1 VNNFMFLGNEHLVK
15 DFKKLAGNDRLSH
28 GYIFFGENQI
38 GKYTFALSLANF
50 LENKIFELSTKT
62 LSEALILKE
71 SGIDSVREIKKFLWQ
86 KPVNSKKR
94 IVIIN
99 DADALTT
106 EAQNAILKIT
116 EEPPEHS
123 LIILIVNNTDNVL
136 PPILSRLQKI
146 YFSRINKKEI
156 SNYLVTQLGVKK
168 DIAEKVGEM
177 AMGRAGRAVNLVN
190 NNFSDIENSVDKFL
204 KSSDYARS
212 QFIKNFIEDQKESPE
227 ILDQFFETLII
238 RLLKDPIKNTS
249 MLKSVL
255 SRLFF
260 IKSYNVNKRLQID
273 AIVDMDPVRGRGH

>member
-1 VNNFMFLGNEHLVK
+1 MFLGNEHLVK

>member
-1 VNNFMFLGNEHLVK
+1 MFLGNDHLVK
-15 DFKKLAGNDRLSH
+15 DFKKLVGSDRLSH

-38 GKYTFALSLANF
+38 GKFTFALSLANF
-50 LENKIFELSTKT
+50 LENKVFEAPKKT
-62 LSEALILKE
+62 LFESLIIKE
-71 SGIDSVREIKKFLWQ
+71 TGIDSVREIKKFLWQ

-146 YFSRINKKEI
+146 YFSRTNKKEI
-156 SNYLVTQLGVKK
+156 SNYLVAEMGAKK
-168 DIAEKVGEM
+168 DVAEKISEI
-177 AMGRAGRAVNLVN
+177 AMGRAGLAINLIK
-190 NNFSDIENSVDKFL
+190 NNFSDIENAVDKFL

-212 QFIKNFIEDQKESPE
+212 QFVKNFIEEQKEKPE

-238 RLLKDPIKNTS
+238 RLLKDPVKNTP

-255 SRLFF
+255 SRLFL
-260 IKSYNVNKRLQID
+260 IKSYNVNTRLQIE
-273 AIVDMDPVRGRGH
+273 AIN